1 MKKNEEEIKICCG
14 HYYCRPSCP
23 IGGVKNEEE

>member
-1 MKKNEEEIKICCG
+1 MKKNEEEICCG
-14 HYYCRPSCP
+14 NFYCRPSCP